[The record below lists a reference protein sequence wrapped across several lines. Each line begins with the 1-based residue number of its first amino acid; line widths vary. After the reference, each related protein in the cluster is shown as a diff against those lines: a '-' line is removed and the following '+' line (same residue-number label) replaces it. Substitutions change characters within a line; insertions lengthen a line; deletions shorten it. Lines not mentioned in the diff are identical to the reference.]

1 MSTLELLIASAP
13 RHIREKAFRIAF
25 PDENKAAFLLAKL
38 LAEEAG
44 TTMDINHAKAADMLG
59 VSPRTI
65 HNWLR
70 DVSCNE
76 LLGRKKKD
84 VK

>member
-1 MSTLELLIASAP
+1 MNTLELLIASAP

-38 LAEEAG
+38 LSKEVGA
-44 TTMDINHAKAADMLG
+44 TMDINKEKAADELG
-59 VSPRTI
+59 VTRQTI
-65 HNWLR
+65 HNWLD
-70 DVSCNE
+70 DVSCDE
-76 LLGRKKKD
+76 LLGRKKD